1 MPVNTK
7 YVKGVWKMEFLHAEF
22 FVMVGSVILVDVL
35 LGGDNAVVIALTSRN
50 LPVHQ
55 QKQAV
60 LWGTVGA
67 VIMRVALTI
76 VAVRL
81 LKIPFLKLIG
91 GLLLIWIAI
100 KLLTAEKEDQCDVA
114 KADCLLAAIKTIIFA
129 DLVMSLDNVL
139 ALAAVTKGNIP
150 LLLFGL
156 ALSIPLIMWGS
167 KLILHLMERYP
178 IIITLGAALLG
189 YTAGEMIVADAHVG
203 QVLHGGLELL
213 HTGIPLITTV
223 AVVLIGYIWKAKEN
237 IEKVE

>member
-1 MPVNTK
+1 
-7 YVKGVWKMEFLHAEF
+7 MEFFNVEF
-22 FVMVGSVILVDVL
+22 LLMVGSVILIDII
-35 LGGDNAVVIALTSRN
+35 LGGDNAVVIALASRN
-50 LPVHQ
+50 LPPQQ

-67 VIMRVALTI
+67 IAIRVALTI
-76 VAVRL
+76 VAVSL

-91 GLLLIWIAI
+91 GLLLIWIAV
-100 KLLTAEKEDQCDVA
+100 KLLTDEKEDHCDVA
-114 KADCLLAAIKTIIFA
+114 NADCLMAAIKTIIFA

-139 ALAAVTKGNIP
+139 ALAAVTKGNIS

-156 ALSIPLIMWGS
+156 ALSVPLIMWGS

-203 QVLHGGLELL
+203 QVLHGGLEFL
-213 HTGIPLITTV
+213 HTGIPLITTIG
-223 AVVLIGYIWKAKEN
+223 VVLVGRLVKASRRVK
-237 IEKVE
+237 